1 MNTEWKPIESA
12 PKDELILVGPTKRMG
27 ICVAMNHGR
36 DGWVT
41 ETCNEWCSIY
51 TPTHWMTLPAEPCLT
66 CNGHGMIGGLTPN
79 SGYDAKQCPDCSPP
93 APTSH
98 PIPTGATGEDERK
111 AFETWAVGFGYQRD
125 ELARCKIGI
134 VSPEYFDLNTE
145 NVWKAWQA
153 RAHIDA
159 PAGGDALAVEDQQH
173 LNWMIAEE
181 CRIETLTLGNNTRY
195 RVHWPDVDEHQ
206 AEWFFSPGGAIR
218 AAIAQQ
224 SQRKEA

>member
-1 MNTEWKPIESA
+1 MNTEWKPIASA
-12 PKDELILVGPTKRMG
+12 PKDGSEFLACYGRQGNVLQLVKWNKIHGYFESKGKPELGFTSN
-27 ICVAMNHGR
+27 AT
-36 DGWVT
+36 D
-41 ETCNEWCSIY
+41 
-51 TPTHWMTLPAEPCLT
+51 WMPV
-66 CNGHGMIGGLTPN
+66 
-79 SGYDAKQCPDCSPP
+79 S